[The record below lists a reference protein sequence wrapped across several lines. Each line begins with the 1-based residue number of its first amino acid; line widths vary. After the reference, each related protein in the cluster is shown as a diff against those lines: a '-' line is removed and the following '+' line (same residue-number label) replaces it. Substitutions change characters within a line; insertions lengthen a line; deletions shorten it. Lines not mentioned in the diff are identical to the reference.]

1 MSFLVVP
8 VGVLFISAGSIWLQN
23 KIRKNTGISWLIA
36 VIAATIVWIWTLYL
50 HWIPNTSF
58 QIGRSAFPGMNI
70 PLLFTLDSVSWP
82 YMMALASLLLV
93 MMLTA
98 PSRMN
103 SETTVGRW
111 IEYLLIVIIGL
122 IAAASG
128 GLWPVIFCWMVF
140 DILDLLFLLSI
151 SGQASFVEL
160 LSTMTAIRLTGTFLA
175 AIGLAVSMKDSG
187 GTYQAD
193 LISSAGGVIILIA
206 CALRLGIVPIYQ
218 PYMEMPNSQVGLGI
232 VLRLV
237 SVVTVLP
244 VLCRIPLTSLSPD
257 IATALSVFAGF
268 SALICSLGWILS
280 KNPAHRISY
289 FTTAVASMS
298 FACILRG
305 QQQASI
311 IWGVS
316 VILTGAP
323 MFLYVAHG
331 RRLNILLMINCLF
344 FSGLAYMPNAAGWLG
359 LIVYPLSL
367 MDYLFFF
374 VQVNLLAGLLIHIH
388 SKGEFELNS
397 LEPWMQTVYPFG
409 FLLAIGSH
417 LIIASLNWN
426 FSNQQG
432 IWWASGSASVIAII
446 IWLGSLNLTAKSRY
460 TNLINWGQA
469 GITVFLREN
478 QRFLELRWLFR
489 LVNKVIRGIGKAV
502 SFLSEIIESPGGILW
517 EFLLLTAFILLIL
530 SGTGT

>member
-1 MSFLVVP
+1 MTFLVVP
-8 VGVLFISAGSIWLQN
+8 VGVLFISAGSIWLLD
-23 KIRKNTGISWLIA
+23 KVKKNIGISWLIA
-36 VIAATIVWIWTLYL
+36 VIAAIIVWIWTLYL

-58 QIGRSAFPGMNI
+58 QIGHSAFPGTDI

-82 YMMALASLLLV
+82 YMMALASLFLV

-98 PSRMN
+98 PSRMDP
-103 SETTVGRW
+103 ETTAGRW

-122 IAAASG
+122 IAVASG

-140 DILDLLFLLSI
+140 DILDLLFLLSL
-151 SGQASFVEL
+151 SGKASFIEL
-160 LSTMTAIRLTGTFLA
+160 ISTMTAIRLTGTFLA
-175 AIGLAVSMKDSG
+175 AVGLAVSMKDSG

-193 LISSAGGVIILIA
+193 LVSSAGGMIILIA
-206 CALRLGIVPIYQ
+206 CALRLGIVPIHQ
-218 PYMEMPNSQVGLGI
+218 SYMEMPKSQIGLGT

-237 SVVTVLP
+237 SVIMVLP
-244 VLCRIPLTSLSPD
+244 VLCRIPLTSLSPV
-257 IATALSVFAGF
+257 IAAALSVFAGF
-268 SALICSLGWILS
+268 SALVCSLGWILS
-280 KNPAHRISY
+280 KNPVHRISY

-323 MFLYVAHG
+323 IFLYIAHG
-331 RRLNILLMINCLF
+331 RRLNVLLMINCLF
-344 FSGLAYMPNAAGWLG
+344 FSGLAYMPNAAGWFG

-397 LEPWMQTVYPFG
+397 LEPWMRTVYPFG

-417 LIIASLNWN
+417 LVIASFNWN
-426 FSNQQG
+426 FSSQQG
-432 IWWASGSASVIAII
+432 IWWASGSASIIAIV
-446 IWLGSLNLTAKSRY
+446 IWLGSINLTIKARY

-469 GITVFLREN
+469 GITVFLRGN
-478 QRFLELRWLFR
+478 QQFLELRWLFR
-489 LVNKVIRGIGKAV
+489 LIEKVIKGMDKAV
-502 SFLSEIIESPGGILW
+502 IFISEMIESPGGLLW

-530 SGTGT
+530 SGTRT